1 MSDAIP
7 SVDWIFI
14 SYIGPGRHSRLDNY
28 MSTSAGSILLAAL
41 FLIGLTACDSGDGR
55 VPPVANNG
63 EWSLKGRVV
72 SEISGDPLQEQ
83 VVSLISLLNKKC
95 FLCQE
100 TEAVVVVSVIT
111 GKDGGF
117 NFRSQVAGN
126 FDVFVRSSTN
136 HDCVKKES
144 LGVIDV
150 SKDLDIL
157 LKVPDKNCI
166 LLR

>member
-1 MSDAIP
+1 MLN
-7 SVDWIFI
+7 
-14 SYIGPGRHSRLDNY
+14 SRLDNS
-28 MSTSAGSILLAAL
+28 MATSSGSILLAAL
-41 FLIGLTACDSGDGR
+41 FLIGLTACDSGSGR

-72 SEISGDPLQEQ
+72 NESSGDPLEEQ
-83 VVSLISLLNKKC
+83 VVSLISLQNKKC
-95 FLCQE
+95 FLCRE
-100 TEAVVVVSVIT
+100 TEAVIVVSVIT
-111 GKDGGF
+111 DEDGSF
-117 NFRSQVAGN
+117 NFRTQVAGN

-136 HDCVKKES
+136 PACVKKES